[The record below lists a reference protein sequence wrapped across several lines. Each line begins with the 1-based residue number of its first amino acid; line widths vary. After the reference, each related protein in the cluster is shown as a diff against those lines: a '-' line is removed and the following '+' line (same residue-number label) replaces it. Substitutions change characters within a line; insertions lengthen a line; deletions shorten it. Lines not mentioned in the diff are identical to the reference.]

1 VNAIA
6 PFSAAL
12 PDDRLKVVLVAPN
25 VDGTDVGE
33 AYVAFKWAEAL
44 AEITDLTVLSF
55 QRPGRSALAAQLPG
69 ARVVTWAEP
78 QWAVR
83 NGRLNSML
91 KPAFPIFARHVRR
104 WMAEAAAQ
112 GEHFDIAHQIMP
124 QAPRYATPLR
134 HSTVPYVLGPIG
146 GALDTPSAFRAET
159 GTAPLF
165 TRLRA
170 LDGWRLRHDPAL
182 RAGYTNA
189 ALVLGV
195 APYVRDVLADVPLQR
210 FESVLELGIDELAP
224 ETIRPAIPGQLKLLH
239 VGRAVRTKGL
249 RDVVRAMA
257 LLRDRP
263 GITLTSAGGGEE
275 VALCQAEAARLGVA
289 NRCTFLG
296 RVPRDEVERLYASH
310 DVFAFPSFREPA
322 GGVLYEAMR
331 WGLPIIT
338 AARGGPDS
346 IIDDRCGLRLPVTD
360 PHTYAADVAQAIR
373 SLDDDP
379 ALRQRLGRGA
389 RAKVRREG
397 LWPMQARALV
407 AHYRGVLNLTD
418 SLLQKKRAEQSSV

>member
-1 VNAIA
+1 MNAIA

-12 PDDRLKVVLVAPN
+12 SDSRLQLLLIAPN
-25 VDGTDVGE
+25 IDGTDVGE

-44 AEITDLTVLSF
+44 AGITDLTVLSF
-55 QRPGRSALAAQLPG
+55 QRPGRSPLAPQLPG

-78 QWAVR
+78 HWAVR
-83 NGRLNSML
+83 KGRLNSML
-91 KPAFPIFARHVRR
+91 KPAFPVFARHVRR
-104 WMAEAAAQ
+104 WMAEAKAR
-112 GEHFDIAHQIMP
+112 GEHFDIAHQVMP

-134 HSTVPYVLGPIG
+134 HSSVPYVLGPVG
-146 GALDTPSAFRAET
+146 GALDTPAAFRAET

-182 RAGYTNA
+182 RASYTKA
-189 ALVLGV
+189 AMVLGV
-195 APYVRDVLADVPLQR
+195 APYVADILAAVPLAR
-210 FESVLELGIDELAP
+210 FEAVLELGIDDLAP
-224 ETIRPAIPGQLKLLH
+224 ETLRPTVPGQLKLLH

-249 RDVVRAMA
+249 RDVVRALA
-257 LLRDRP
+257 HLKDRP

-275 VALCQAEAARLGVA
+275 VDLCRAEAERLGVA
-289 NRCTFLG
+289 DRCRFLG
-296 RVPRDEVERLYASH
+296 RVPRDEVEALYASH

-331 WGLPIIT
+331 WGLPVIT

-360 PHTYAADVAQAIR
+360 PQTLAADLAQAVR
-373 SLDDDP
+373 RLDDDGD
-379 ALRQRLGRGA
+379 LRLRLGHGA
-389 RAKVRREG
+389 RAKVGREG
-397 LWPMQARALV
+397 LWPQKARALV
-407 AHYRGVLNLTD
+407 ALYHRALNQTG
-418 SLLQKKRAEQSSV
+418 SLLQPA